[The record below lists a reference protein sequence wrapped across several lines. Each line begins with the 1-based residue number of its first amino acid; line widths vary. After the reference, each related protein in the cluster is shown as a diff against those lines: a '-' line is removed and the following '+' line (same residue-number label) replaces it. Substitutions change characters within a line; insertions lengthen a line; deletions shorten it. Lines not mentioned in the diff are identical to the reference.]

1 MTCGFQYTQRLHSRG
16 FRMTPQRLAI
26 VHILHD
32 TGGHLS
38 PSQIFERAQQII
50 PGLTEATVYRTLV
63 FLAQNDLVYP
73 AYIGNGKLVYEIA
86 GHDHHHLICRGCG
99 RSVEVD
105 HSLLETQYNQLQDV
119 TGYRLTD
126 CHVTFFGLCPECQ
139 KKHINMKREN

>member
-1 MTCGFQYTQRLHSRG
+1 MTCGLKYTIQLHSRG

-26 VHILHD
+26 VHILHES
-32 TGGHLS
+32 GGHLS
-38 PSQIFERAQQII
+38 PSQIYERTRQTI

-105 HSLLETQYNQLQDV
+105 YSLLETQYNQLQDV